1 MKYFPTIGLI
11 LLTIFISIFP
21 CNPAFSS
28 RKPIFSDFF
37 ESSPEE
43 ILKEMTLEEKI
54 GQILMF
60 GFWGKKLDK
69 DYQYWLRS
77 GKLGNIKIF
86 LRNVESREQ
95 LQELTENINLLTSS
109 SKHGIP
115 PFIATD
121 MEGGTVNHI
130 RYDGIHLAPSAGL
143 IGATGN
149 IEYCRESSRLIAI
162 TLFNLG
168 INMNFAPS
176 ADVLTSPMNRVV
188 ATRSYSSDP
197 EVVFKMNRA
206 FIEEHRKLGI
216 VTTVKHYP
224 GHGMSSFDSH
234 IAVGNVDIKLD
245 KLIETHLYPYVRL
258 ISEDKLDGVMVS
270 HIIYTSIDPFY
281 PAAFSKYIITDLLRS
296 YLGFDGVIVTDDLEM
311 EGAEGFAESIAGA
324 FQLAFIAGNDLLL
337 VAHTKKKQMELLE
350 KAKHLFENGLLSTEE
365 LDRKVLRIIKLKK
378 KYLGTYYSIKNNDP
392 DYNYA
397 YSKAVKKTEE
407 AARNGITMISKK
419 FDMKL
424 PDFFKYFRKNKLKG
438 IILSPSDSFTFHLK
452 RFLPDWDVI
461 DIGYYPNKME
471 NYRRIF
477 DSYEKLQKCDLAILG
492 LANERQVNWADFLQK
507 INIPFGII
515 CIDRPHYAL
524 LFQKDALF
532 IVASYSPLGPETEAL
547 YKCIFITGDFKGR
560 IPYHFDKQRLEAFF

>member
-1 MKYFPTIGLI
+1 MKLPTII
-11 LLTIFISIFP
+11 RVLLFFIFIFIFSSGSGY
-21 CNPAFSS
+21 SS

-43 ILKEMTLEEKI
+43 ILAGMSLEEKI

-69 DYQYWLRS
+69 DYQDWLRR

-86 LRNVESREQ
+86 LRNVESKEQ
-95 LQELTENINLLTSS
+95 LQELSKNINLLASNSPT
-109 SKHGIP
+109 GIP

-149 IEYCRESSRLIAI
+149 LEYCRAASRLIAI

-176 ADVLTSPMNRVV
+176 ADVLTSPINRVV

-197 EVVFKMNRA
+197 DVVLIMDRG
-206 FIEEHRKLGI
+206 FIDEHRKLGI
-216 VTTVKHYP
+216 LTTVKHFP

-234 IAVGNVDIKLD
+234 TAIGNVDIKLD
-245 KLIETHLYPYVRL
+245 ELIKTHLYPYVRL
-258 ISEDKLDGVMVS
+258 ISEEKLDGIMVS
-270 HIIYTSIDPFY
+270 HIIYTSIDSLH
-281 PAAFSKYIITDLLRS
+281 PAAFSRYIITDLLRS
-296 YLGFDGVIVTDDLEM
+296 YLGFDGIAVTDDLEM
-311 EGAEGFAESIAGA
+311 EGAEGYAESITGA
-324 FQLAFIAGNDLLL
+324 FQLAFNAGNDILLI
-337 VAHTKKKQMELLE
+337 AHTKKKQEKLLDE
-350 KAKHLFENGLLSTEE
+350 ANQLFENGLLSIEE
-365 LDRKVLRIIKLKK
+365 LNKKVLRIIKMKK
-378 KYLGTYYSIKNNDP
+378 KYLSVYYKIKNSNP
-392 DYNYA
+392 NYNYA
-397 YSKAVKKTEE
+397 YKKAVQKTEE
-407 AARNGITMISKK
+407 AARNGITLISKK

-424 PDFFKYFRKNKLKG
+424 PEFFRYFKKNNLKG
-438 IILSPSDSFTFHLK
+438 VILSPSGSFTLHVK

-461 DIGYYPNKME
+461 NIGYYPNRVE

-477 DSYEKLQKCDLAILG
+477 DSYEKLDKYDLAILG
-492 LANERQVNWADFLQK
+492 FANERQVNWADFLQK
-507 INIPFGII
+507 IKMPFGII

-524 LFQKDALF
+524 PYKKNALF
-532 IVASYSPLGPETEAL
+532 IVASYSPLGPETDAL
-547 YKCIFITGDFKGR
+547 YRSIFVTGIFKGKL
-560 IPYHFDKQRLEAFF
+560 PYYFRTQKIE